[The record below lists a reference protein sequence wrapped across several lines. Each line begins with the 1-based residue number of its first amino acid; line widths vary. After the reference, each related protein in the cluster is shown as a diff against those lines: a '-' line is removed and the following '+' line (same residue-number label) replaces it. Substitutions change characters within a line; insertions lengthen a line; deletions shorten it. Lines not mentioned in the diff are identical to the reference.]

1 MTADF
6 LIRNARVVDG
16 TGAPAFTAD
25 VRVEK
30 GRIAA
35 VQPSLP
41 ASGKII
47 DAGGRYL
54 APGFIDAHCHDD
66 LICLREPDRIEKIMQ
81 GVTSLVV
88 GNCSFSLYPT
98 VPGSEGHLREHFS
111 TLLGEI
117 GADEVFDGFA
127 GYRDALH
134 QKGMSLNVISLVG
147 HAALRLA
154 VLG

>member
-1 MTADF
+1 MTDF
-6 LIRNARVVDG
+6 LIRNARIVDG

-25 VRVEK
+25 VRIEK
-30 GRIAA
+30 GRITA

-41 ASGKII
+41 DFGTVV

-66 LICLREPDRIEKIMQ
+66 LICLREPERIEKIMQ
-81 GVTSLVV
+81 GVTCLVV

-98 VPGSEGHLREHFS
+98 VPGSQDHLREHFS

-117 GADEVFDGFA
+117 GADEVFESFAAYRAALDGN
-127 GYRDALH
+127 
-134 QKGMSLNVISLVG
+134 GMSLNVISLVG
-147 HAALRLA
+147 AF
-154 VLG
+154 